1 MKLRFLGASAL
12 LATALSGCATTPQ
25 DGSAFDW
32 FGSAGPTGL
41 DLGSGTTQTDR
52 GSDAGT
58 ATPSQPTP
66 DELEGETQVRTI
78 PSISSGRTRSS
89 EYNPDT
95 AMLEGPDVNVTL
107 PPQPL
112 PSFINT
118 VFGEILEQPFTL
130 GPDVSERTDVISL
143 RSVNDMAPNTFLALV
158 EEALKDYGL
167 AVIHEN
173 GLFRVVGLDELRAQM
188 PQFIRSR
195 ARPHVP
201 SDLRPVV
208 QFVEL
213 TAIDAA
219 DMQVI
224 LDQAF
229 PGRDQLTIRMNRG
242 TNSLVLSGLSDTV
255 DAALT
260 IVEQMDELRFAGTQ
274 VITYT
279 PRNWAVEDM
288 ANDLQSILTVEGYYV
303 ALGSSQPR
311 AITLLPLSVSNQLMV
326 FARDRDLANHVI
338 ATARQLDA
346 AAYEAEARI
355 PHVYQVQNANAEDL
369 AEIVNAALGNS
380 RRGTPGAGGNRSTTS
395 GGESGE
401 TTQSTS
407 SSTSRD
413 NDRNSGVIATDGGV
427 TVDTTGNRIIF
438 FGTQAEY
445 ETLESLMIQ
454 LDTASPEVMIEVTI
468 AEVTLTDNLSFGL
481 DAVFD
486 TEFASTF
493 AANIQTDGGISAVV
507 DTGQVN
513 LSGSATADSSQIN
526 ILSTP
531 RIIARSGSDATVQ
544 VGTDV
549 PVITSQRAA
558 DTQSSG
564 SSDVLQTVQY
574 RSTGIILNVTPLV
587 YSNNRIDLQ
596 ISQEVSSAET
606 NDNAAIASP
615 IISNRS
621 LTSEL
626 SLQDG
631 QTAVLGGLI
640 ENRFTRGNGGVP
652 LLKDVP
658 FIGSAFGSES
668 FNSTR
673 TMLVVLV
680 TPYILNSREDR
691 QRVVDTLV
699 SAINAG
705 FQNQTSAS
713 PTLRPPSE
721 PMQIRAWTGDSNAQ
735 D

>member
-1 MKLRFLGASAL
+1 MKLRFLCASAL
-12 LATALSGCATTPQ
+12 LAAALASCATTPRE
-25 DGSAFDW
+25 GSAFDW
-32 FGSAGPTGL
+32 MRGAGPTGL
-41 DLGSGTTQTDR
+41 DISSDPEDTTGEGGPASLTGEDGTE
-52 GSDAGT
+52 
-58 ATPSQPTP
+58 PTTG
-66 DELEGETQVRTI
+66 DTQVRTI
-78 PSISSGRTRSS
+78 PSVG
-89 EYNPDT
+89 NGT
-95 AMLEGPDVNVTL
+95 AGTSRYDPETEALEGPAVNVTL
-107 PPQPL
+107 PPQPV

-118 VFGEILEQPFTL
+118 VFGEILEEPFTL

-143 RSVNDMAPNTFLALV
+143 RSVNDMPPETFLALV
-158 EEALKDYGL
+158 REALKDYGL
-167 AVIHEN
+167 AIVYEN
-173 GLFRVVGLDELRAQM
+173 GLFRVVSMEELRAQM

-201 SDLRPVV
+201 SDLRPIV

-219 DMQVI
+219 DMQTI
-224 LDQAF
+224 LEQAF
-229 PGRDQLTIRMNRG
+229 PERNRLTIRTNRA
-242 TNSLVLSGLSDTV
+242 TNSMVLSGLSDTV

-260 IVEQMDELRFAGTQ
+260 IIEQMDELRFAGTQ

-279 PRNWAVEDM
+279 PRNWTVEDM
-288 ANDLQSILTVEGYYV
+288 ARDLQSILSIEGYYV
-303 ALGSSQPR
+303 ALGAGQPR

-326 FARDRDLANHVI
+326 FARERSLANHVI

-346 AAYEAEARI
+346 AAFEAEART
-355 PHVYQVQNANAEDL
+355 PHVYQVQNGNAETL
-369 AEIVNAALGNS
+369 AEIINAALGQT
-380 RRGTPGAGGNRSTTS
+380 RRGTAGGGGSGEGGTPLSSGNNQSRDSEGGLASGGAG
-395 GGESGE
+395 
-401 TTQSTS
+401 
-407 SSTSRD
+407 
-413 NDRNSGVIATDGGV
+413 GGV

-445 ETLESLMIQ
+445 DQLVSLMRQ
-454 LDTASPEVMIEVTI
+454 LDTPSPEVMIEVTI

-493 AANIQTDGGISAVV
+493 AANIETDGGITAVV

-513 LSGSATADSSQIN
+513 LIGTANSDSSQIN

-531 RIIARSGSDATVQ
+531 RIITRSGSEGSVQ

-558 DTQSSG
+558 DSQSG
-564 SSDVLQTVQY
+564 GNSDVLQTVQY

-606 NDNAAIASP
+606 NDNTAIASP

-640 ENRFTRGNGGVP
+640 ENRFTRGNAGVP

-658 FIGSAFGSES
+658 IIGAAFGSES
-668 FNSTR
+668 FSSTR

-680 TPYILNSREDR
+680 TPYILNSRADR

-699 SAINAG
+699 GAINTG
-705 FQNQTSAS
+705 FENRTSAS
-713 PTLRPPSE
+713 PTLRAPSE
-721 PMQIRAWTGDSNAQ
+721 PMQIRAWTGNSDAE